1 MPSYIIPGEKVQFFE
16 PPHDEPHGGIETHGG
31 GGEPHEEHEEQLQE
45 YVDPGDSHGIPS
57 GRVHFDDVAHV
68 QEQPPVQ
75 QSEVQQLSKKKNN
88 DWIFF
93 IILLL
98 IAVGASIF
106 FRN

>member
-16 PPHDEPHGGIETHGG
+16 PPRDETHEPHRGS
-31 GGEPHEEHEEQLQE
+31 EPREHHEEQEEQLQE
-45 YVDPGDSHGIPS
+45 YIDPGDSHAHI
-57 GRVHFDDVAHV
+57 RFDDVV
-68 QEQPPVQ
+68 QEHPTPHSSAIV
-75 QSEVQQLSKKKNN
+75 EPRPELIGKKKSN

-106 FRN
+106 FRG

>member
-16 PPHDEPHGGIETHGG
+16 PPHEPHGGIESHGD
-31 GGEPHEEHEEQLQE
+31 HEEHEEQLQE
-45 YVDPGDSHGIPS
+45 YIDPSDSQGNPS
-57 GRVHFDDVAHV
+57 GRVRFDDVV
-68 QEQPPVQ
+68 QEHPSSVPQPELIP
-75 QSEVQQLSKKKNN
+75 KKKNN

-106 FRN
+106 FKG

>member
-16 PPHDEPHGGIETHGG
+16 PPHDEPQDSGVV
-31 GGEPHEEHEEQLQE
+31 EEHEEQLQE
-45 YVDPGDSHGIPS
+45 YVDPGDHE
-57 GRVHFDDVAHV
+57 RVHLDDV
-68 QEQPPVQ
+68 QEHIVSQPEV
-75 QSEVQQLSKKKNN
+75 SERSIPKKKNN

>member
-16 PPHDEPHGGIETHGG
+16 PPHEPHRGIESHVESHGD
-31 GGEPHEEHEEQLQE
+31 HDEHEEQLQE
-45 YVDPGDSHGIPS
+45 YVDPIDSQGIPS
-57 GRVHFDDVAHV
+57 GHVRFDDVV
-68 QEQPPVQ
+68 QEHPV
-75 QSEVQQLSKKKNN
+75 SHEPRPELIPKKKNN

-106 FRN
+106 FKG

>member
-16 PPHDEPHGGIETHGG
+16 PPRDETHD
-31 GGEPHEEHEEQLQE
+31 GGESHGEHDEHEEQLQE
-45 YVDPGDSHGIPS
+45 YVDPIDSQGNPS
-57 GRVHFDDVAHV
+57 GHVRFDDVV
-68 QEQPPVQ
+68 QEHPV
-75 QSEVQQLSKKKNN
+75 SHEPRPELIGKKKNN

-106 FRN
+106 FKG

>member
-16 PPHDEPHGGIETHGG
+16 PPHEPHGGIESHGG
-31 GGEPHEEHEEQLQE
+31 GESHGDHDEHEEQLQE
-45 YVDPGDSHGIPS
+45 YVDPSDSHGIPS
-57 GRVHFDDVAHV
+57 GRVHFDDVVHV
-68 QEQPPVQ
+68 QEHPSSVPQPELIP
-75 QSEVQQLSKKKNN
+75 KKKNN

-106 FRN
+106 FKG